1 MFSFRLPFLAFFF
14 LLVPA
19 EAYATRTVTSPY
31 VDADTLKLKWKGGAT
46 HDERQSRDGAWSSKL
61 SAEYGF
67 TPIVSVE
74 VEGDAE
80 NPGDRNDTDYVAT
93 SIKAKAQIT
102 KKGEYPIDV
111 GARLSYEINHLGDPD
126 TMEFKLILA
135 KDSATFRHVANIIL
149 DRETGNDAQN
159 DVNGGLSWSSRY
171 KWTPAFEPGIEIYS
185 NFGSLSDSSDFDDQ
199 DHGIGPV
206 VYGKLTDQIKYEVGY
221 IAGIS
226 DNAADG
232 RAKAVLEYAIK
243 F

>member
-1 MFSFRLPFLAFFF
+1 MSSFRFPLLALC
-14 LLVPA
+14 LLLIPA
-19 EAYATRTVTSPY
+19 EAHATRTVTSPY
-31 VDADTLKLKWKGGAT
+31 VDAHTLKLKWKGGVT
-46 HDERQSRDGAWSSKL
+46 HDERESRNGAWSTKL
-61 SAEYGF
+61 STEYGLNQ
-67 TPIVSVE
+67 IVSVE
-74 VEGDAE
+74 IEGDAE

-93 SIKAKAQIT
+93 SVKAKAQIT
-102 KKGEYPIDV
+102 KKGEYGIDA
-111 GARLSYEINHLGDPD
+111 GARLSYEVNHAGDPD

-135 KDSATFRHVANIIL
+135 KDSETFRHVANITL
-149 DRETGNDAQN
+149 DRQLGDEAEN
-159 DVNGGLSWSSRY
+159 DVNGGISWSSRY
-171 KWTPAFEPGIEIYS
+171 KWTPAFEPGIEIFS
-185 NFGSLSDSSDFDDQ
+185 NFGSLSDGSDFDDQ